1 MAASPPAMAM
11 EARLATIRRAADH
24 RVGDDDDDELRQLLR
39 DTPRPVCLDGFEPS
53 DRMTIAQGVG
63 KAIQVKQ
70 MLSAGC
76 KVKIVVADLCALL
89 NKKMGGDRSAIRAA
103 GQRMVE
109 TWKALGVDDD
119 GVEFLWSSEEIGR
132 RAAEYWLLVL
142 GVAQKVDYETT
153 VSCCKAVRRNAKD
166 ELSAAQFMCPIM
178 QCADVLFFEAD
189 ICHMGMD
196 QEKVNEQ
203 ARKYCAA
210 IGRKNQPIVLSY
222 DTLPGLKDGKKVTK
236 VDESSAIFMEDD
248 EVKVNQKIKK
258 TFCPPKITEGNPC
271 LEYIK
276 KIVLPWLG
284 RFDVFRKQA
293 NGGDKTYNEMEEIF
307 QDYVSGALHPADVKS
322 NLAKAINLMLQPVR
336 DHLDRNSD
344 TKVLLHTV
352 KSDPPSSNSDF
363 PSCIPPKIAEKK
375 YESLLSIGE
384 ECIEK
389 EELQRLLQEKTH
401 PICYDGFEPS
411 GRMHI
416 AQGVGKA
423 ISVNKMVGAECRVK
437 IWIADWF
444 ALLNKK
450 MAGDLNKIQTVGR
463 YMIEIWK
470 ALGMNMK
477 GVEFLWASEEIN
489 KRVDEYWAIVVDIAQ
504 RRTLNR
510 IVRCSQIMGRSEKDN
525 LTAAQV
531 FYPLMQCADILF
543 LEFEVLRVETNGGNR
558 TYNRIEDLHMDYSSG
573 ALHPADVKPALAKAI
588 NQILQPVRDHFN
600 NNSEA
605 KALLGTVKS
614 AVFVDLPADPGAPI
628 SGQPDDQKLR
638 LASVPQRR
646 QLQLPSK
653 SCLLRWFNQLDPR
666 ISKRPFS
673 DEEEERLTAHHR
685 FYGNGTAAGASS
697 ALIWTLDE
705 RMTIPAG
712 TNAAAVSG
720 GRRRRRDRKMD
731 GDAME
736 LLGQLPFQP
745 NFATEGEVAI
755 RKNDLE
761 PRGDEVAPP
770 LPAAVRSPSPAASSL
785 SPAKIPPPCVVRFR
799 ATDLS
804 LSPRREEDS
813 SRERQDWL
821 YSPLSLAMAMA
832 AQPAPLLVD

>member
-1 MAASPPAMAM
+1 MAASPATTAM
-11 EARLATIRRAADH
+11 EERLATIRRAADR
-24 RVGDDDDDELRQLLR
+24 RVGDDDDELRQLLR
-39 DTPRPVCLDGFEPS
+39 ENPRPVCLDGFEPS

-63 KAIQVKQ
+63 KAVQVKQ
-70 MLSAGC
+70 MLRAGC
-76 KVKIVVADLCALL
+76 KVKIVVADLSALL
-89 NKKMGGDRSAIRAA
+89 NKKMGGDRSAVRAA
-103 GQRMVE
+103 GRRMVE
-109 TWKALGVDDD
+109 TWKALGVDAD

-132 RAAEYWLLVL
+132 RAAEYWPLVL
-142 GVAQKVDYETT
+142 GVAQKIDYETT
-153 VSCCKAVRRNAKD
+153 VSCCKAVRRSAKD

-210 IGRKNQPIVLSY
+210 IGRKNKPIILSY
-222 DTLPGLKDGKKVTK
+222 DALPGLKDGKKMSN

-258 TFCPPKITEGNPC
+258 AFCPPKTIEGNPC

-284 RFDVFRKQA
+284 RFDVFRKEA
-293 NGGDKTYNEMEEIF
+293 NGGDKTYNGMEEIF
-307 QDYVSGALHPADVKS
+307 EEYVSGALHPADVKS
-322 NLAKAINLMLQPVR
+322 NLAKAINLILQSVR
-336 DHLDRNSD
+336 DHLNRKSD

-363 PSCIPPKIAEKK
+363 PSCIPPKIAEEKF
-375 YESLLSIGE
+375 ENLLSIGE

-389 EELQRLLQEKTH
+389 DELWRLLQEKAH

-444 ALLNKK
+444 AMLNKK

-489 KRVDEYWAIVVDIAQ
+489 KRVDEYWAIVIDIAQ

-510 IVRCSQIMGRSEKDN
+510 IVRCSQIMGRSDKDN
-525 LTAAQV
+525 LTAAQI

-543 LEFEVLRVETNGGNR
+543 LEVDICQMGMDQRKVNVLAREYCDIIQRKTTPIILSHHMLPGFKEGQQKMSKSDPSSAIFMEDDESMVDCKIEQAFCPEKIVEGNPCLEYIKYIVFPWFGKFEVFREETNGGNR
-558 TYNRIEDLHMDYSSG
+558 TYNRMEDLHMDYSSG

-605 KALLGTVKS
+605 KALLGTVKEYMS
-614 AVFVDLPADPGAPI
+614 
-628 SGQPDDQKLR
+628 
-638 LASVPQRR
+638 
-646 QLQLPSK
+646 
-653 SCLLRWFNQLDPR
+653 
-666 ISKRPFS
+666 
-673 DEEEERLTAHHR
+673 T
-685 FYGNGTAAGASS
+685 SS
-697 ALIWTLDE
+697 AQ
-705 RMTIPAG
+705 AKG
-712 TNAAAVSG
+712 TTV
-720 GRRRRRDRKMD
+720 
-731 GDAME
+731 
-736 LLGQLPFQP
+736 
-745 NFATEGEVAI
+745 
-755 RKNDLE
+755 E
-761 PRGDEVAPP
+761 PR
-770 LPAAVRSPSPAASSL
+770 
-785 SPAKIPPPCVVRFR
+785 
-799 ATDLS
+799 T
-804 LSPRREEDS
+804 
-813 SRERQDWL
+813 
-821 YSPLSLAMAMA
+821 
-832 AQPAPLLVD
+832 

>member
-1 MAASPPAMAM
+1 MRPTRTQSCVRGSQETTNPEPNPKQYPVTEIADLPLPILLPAAGNGRGIVVMAASPPATASV
-11 EARLATIRRAADH
+11 EERLATIRRAADR
-24 RVGDDDDDELRQLLR
+24 RVGDDDELRQLLR
-39 DTPRPVCLDGFEPS
+39 ENPRPVCLDGFEPS
-53 DRMTIAQGVG
+53 DRMTMAQGVG
-63 KAIQVKQ
+63 KAVQVKQ
-70 MLSAGC
+70 MLRAGC
-76 KVKIVVADLCALL
+76 KVKIVVADLSALL
-89 NKKMGGDRSAIRAA
+89 NKRMGGDRSAIRAA
-103 GQRMVE
+103 GRRMVE

-119 GVEFLWSSEEIGR
+119 GVEFLWSSEEIGK
-132 RAAEYWLLVL
+132 RAAEYWPLVL
-142 GVAQKVDYETT
+142 GVAQKIDYETT
-153 VSCCKAVRRNAKD
+153 VRCCKAVRRSAKD

-178 QCADVLFFEAD
+178 QCADVLFFEVD

-210 IGRKNQPIVLSY
+210 IGRKKKPIILSY

-258 TFCPPKITEGNPC
+258 AFCPPKITEGNPC

-284 RFDVFRKQA
+284 RFDVFRKEA

-307 QDYVSGALHPADVKS
+307 EDYGSGALHPADVKS
-322 NLAKAINLMLQPVR
+322 NLAKAINLILQPVR
-336 DHLDRNSD
+336 DHLDRKSD

-352 KSDPPSSNSDF
+352 KSDPPSSNSYF
-363 PSCIPPKIAEKK
+363 PSCIPPKIAEDKF
-375 YESLLSIGE
+375 ESLLSIGE

-389 EELQRLLQEKTH
+389 DELRRLLQEKAH

-423 ISVNKMVGAECRVK
+423 ISVNKMVRAECRVK

-444 ALLNKK
+444 AMLNKK

-470 ALGMNMK
+470 ALGMNME

-489 KRVDEYWAIVVDIAQ
+489 KRVDEYWDLVIDIAQ

-525 LTAAQV
+525 LTSAQI

-543 LEFEVLRVETNGGNR
+543 LEVSILALSLYMLPGFKEGQQKMSKSDPSSAIFMEDDESMVDCKIEHAFCPEKIVEGNPCLEYIKYIVFPWFGKFEFLCEETNGGNR
-558 TYNRIEDLHMDYSSG
+558 TYDRIEDLNMDYSNG

-605 KALLGTVKS
+605 KALLGTVK
-614 AVFVDLPADPGAPI
+614 V
-628 SGQPDDQKLR
+628 
-638 LASVPQRR
+638 
-646 QLQLPSK
+646 
-653 SCLLRWFNQLDPR
+653 C
-666 ISKRPFS
+666 
-673 DEEEERLTAHHR
+673 
-685 FYGNGTAAGASS
+685 
-697 ALIWTLDE
+697 
-705 RMTIPAG
+705 
-712 TNAAAVSG
+712 
-720 GRRRRRDRKMD
+720 
-731 GDAME
+731 
-736 LLGQLPFQP
+736 
-745 NFATEGEVAI
+745 
-755 RKNDLE
+755 
-761 PRGDEVAPP
+761 
-770 LPAAVRSPSPAASSL
+770 
-785 SPAKIPPPCVVRFR
+785 
-799 ATDLS
+799 
-804 LSPRREEDS
+804 
-813 SRERQDWL
+813 
-821 YSPLSLAMAMA
+821 
-832 AQPAPLLVD
+832 